1 MPTRLRD
8 TSNTDFPSLKA
19 TKNNHIMRYNSS
31 IDSFDLV
38 SIDSITSV
46 ASEDGDLTDN
56 FVDTLE
62 KKVDPNNMTFS
73 SIDGGSF

>member
-8 TSNTDFPSLKA
+8 SSDVDFPSLKA
-19 TKNNHIMRYNSS
+19 TKNNHVIRYNSS

-38 SIDSITSV
+38 SIDSITGIV
-46 ASEDGDLTDN
+46 SEDGDFPDN
-56 FVDTLE
+56 FVDILE
-62 KKVDPNNMTFS
+62 KEVDPNNMTSS

>member
-19 TKNNHIMRYNSS
+19 TENNHIMRYNSS

-38 SIDSITSV
+38 SIDSITSIS
-46 ASEDGDLTDN
+46 SEDGNTPND
-56 FVDTLE
+56 FIDTLE
-62 KKVDPNNMTFS
+62 QEIDPNNMTFL